1 MTTITRGAVD
11 CDVHCAP
18 ASLDALAPHLDES
31 WIGYIEQAGVALNGR
46 AGGAY
51 PPGVPAA
58 PATYEELEE
67 PLLRRS
73 EPRQEVLNCVTL
85 YEIHRNP
92 YFSAAVAR
100 AINDWL
106 RGEWLDRDERLRA
119 SMCVSTLDVDA
130 AVTEVDRLG
139 ADPRFVQVLLPVRND
154 TPYGNVRYHPLY
166 EAAVRHDL
174 AIGLHAWGRAG
185 TAPGLSG
192 FTSTYMEA
200 YLANSQIVQ
209 TQVVSLVSEG
219 VFERFPKLRV
229 ALMECGFTWMPSL
242 LWRFDKDWKGV
253 WREVPW
259 LRERPSE
266 YVRKHF
272 RATTEPAQLPR
283 DPDDMAAL
291 VDMVGLDMLMYASDH
306 PHDHG
311 GTSAALLEAVDA
323 EAREAI
329 TGSTASAFYG
339 LRTRIDPTARR

>member
-1 MTTITRGAVD
+1 MTAVARGAVD

-31 WIGYIEQAGVALNGR
+31 WVDYIEEAGVALNGR
-46 AGGAY
+46 AGGSY
-51 PPGVPAA
+51 PPRVPTLPAA
-58 PATYEELEE
+58 YEELDEQ
-67 PLLRRS
+67 LLGPS
-73 EPRQEVLNCVTL
+73 EPKRVLLNCVSL

-92 YFSAAVAR
+92 YFSAAIAR

-106 RGEWLDRDERLRA
+106 RSEWLDRDERLRG
-119 SMCVSTLDVDA
+119 SMCVSTLDVGA
-130 AVTEVDRLG
+130 AVAEIDRLG
-139 ADPRFVQVLLPVRND
+139 PDRRFVQVLLPVRSD

-192 FTSTYMEA
+192 VTATYMED

-209 TQVVSLVSEG
+209 AQLVSLVSEG
-219 VFERFPKLRV
+219 VFERFPELRA
-229 ALMECGFTWMPSL
+229 ALIECGFTWMPAL

-259 LRERPSE
+259 VRERPSE

-283 DPDDMAAL
+283 SDEDRAAL
-291 VDMVGLDMLMYASDH
+291 LDMVGLEMLMYASDH

-311 GTSAALLEAVDA
+311 GSGAALLEAVDA

-329 TGSTASAFYG
+329 TRSTPSAFYN
-339 LRTRIDPTARR
+339 LAE

>member
-1 MTTITRGAVD
+1 MSAAVREAVD

-18 ASLDALAPHLDES
+18 ASLEALAPYLDDS
-31 WIGYIEQAGVALNGR
+31 WVGYIEDAGIALNGR

-51 PPGVPAA
+51 PPHVPAA
-58 PATYEELEE
+58 PATYEELERG
-67 PLLRRS
+67 LLGPS
-73 EPRQEVLNCVTL
+73 EPRHVLLNCVTL
-85 YEIHRNP
+85 NEIHRNP

-106 RGEWLDRDERLRA
+106 RSEWLDRDERLRA
-119 SMCVSTLDVDA
+119 SMCVSTLDMDA
-130 AVTEVDRLG
+130 AVAEVERLG
-139 ADPRFVQVLLPVRND
+139 ADPRFVQVLLPVRSD

-185 TAPGLSG
+185 SAPGLSG
-192 FTSTYMEA
+192 FTATYIED

-209 TQVVSLVSEG
+209 TQLVSLVSEG
-219 VFERFPKLRV
+219 VFDRFPELRV
-229 ALMECGFTWMPSL
+229 ALIECGFTWLPSL

-259 LRERPSE
+259 VRSRPSE
-266 YVRKHF
+266 YVRRHF

-283 DPDDMAAL
+283 TRGDRAAL
-291 VDMVGLDMLMYASDH
+291 LEMVGVDMLMFASDH

-311 GTSAALLEAVDA
+311 ASGAAMLEALDA
-323 EAREAI
+323 DAREAI
-329 TGSTASAFYG
+329 TRTTASGFY
-339 LRTRIDPTARR
+339 RCMQRE